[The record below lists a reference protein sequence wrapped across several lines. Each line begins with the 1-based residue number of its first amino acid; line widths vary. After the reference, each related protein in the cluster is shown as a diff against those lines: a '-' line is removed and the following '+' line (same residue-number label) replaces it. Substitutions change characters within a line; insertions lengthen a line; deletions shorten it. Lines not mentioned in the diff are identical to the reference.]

1 MTMLE
6 KHHSK
11 ETKQKMSIAKMGN
24 KNHLGKYQ
32 TEETRQKMS
41 EAHTGEKS
49 HFYGKHPSMEKNPNW
64 KGGIKKNSNGY
75 ILVKLSKND
84 RYFPMTKIDGYVRLH
99 RLVMAKSLGRC
110 LKPEEVV
117 HHVDGNLENN
127 KAENLKL
134 FKNNGKHTSLH
145 HKLRKE

>member
-1 MTMLE
+1 MLG
-6 KHHSK
+6 KHHSE
-11 ETKQKMSIAKMGN
+11 ETKQKMSISKMGN
-24 KNHLGKYQ
+24 KNHLGKYP

-41 EAHTGEKS
+41 KAHIGEKS
-49 HFYGKHPSMEKNPNW
+49 PFYGKNFSMEKNPNW

-84 RYFPMTKIDGYVRLH
+84 IYFPMTKNGGYVRLH

-110 LKPEEVV
+110 LKTEEIV

-127 KAENLKL
+127 KKENLKL
-134 FKNNGKHTSLH
+134 FKNNGEHTSSH
-145 HKLRKE
+145 YKLRKE